1 MNTRTL
7 GDARELMTHRIR
19 VVLRHID
26 PVRRTSVFSSKRED
40 DSLQRIY
47 VINLDRKPKRWKK
60 IRAELA
66 RFRER
71 HGQRLTVLTRRFSAV
86 DARYL
91 QHDPDPAALDI
102 TFTLAEQ
109 LAVHPNPLLKIDE
122 ASRSLEITM
131 TRQEQAIALSHIEI
145 WKLIANGDV
154 PSALILEDDIILGPG
169 FANGL
174 STTWSALAD
183 SKFDLVYLAYRDVG
197 EPQRRAGRYPV
208 RRDKPGIW
216 EASGYILTKDGARTL
231 LEELPV
237 RGPVDLWL
245 NMRFAE
251 MKVYTSP
258 RHLIEQRVDEP
269 STNSYSVL
277 PVLSQVGAITRE
289 KPLLQETRT
298 LPGPV
303 IATGPPESGLSSL
316 AEALS
321 MLGYACLSDVAWRG
335 DETRRL
341 RKGKKNSFTA
351 YVNVGGIDDAAI
363 AEIAHANRGARFIT
377 TDYRSELPGVD
388 RTPHLSLS
396 PDTIDKWDVLSEF
409 LGVDYPSFDY
419 PERHELGQRSISF
432 EHANPPSSFRNQKW
446 DQSPWI
452 RKGDERWPGYQV
464 APAQNSTSRPTSLS
478 WRSSENSDIAALRLR
493 DDTFPSNLALF
504 TPRNVVHKVGQPLN
518 LLFSSDST
526 PVREF
531 SAGAVASKDRYLYGS
546 FAATLQ
552 PSNVSGLIT
561 GLFLHRNGPRQE
573 IDIEFLGKDTTKML
587 INVFYNPG
595 PEGTKLEYG
604 YRGTPTTIDLGFDA
618 SLSPHVYEI
627 EWLPNAIIWK
637 VDGCIVYQR
646 FVWGPTPIPDLP
658 LEFNINLWHSRSV
671 EFAGRLDTSALPART
686 SITTVEVEALDTQ
699 HRCVSKR

>member
-1 MNTRTL
+1 M
-7 GDARELMTHRIR
+7 
-19 VVLRHID
+19 LRHID
-26 PVRRTSVFSSKRED
+26 PVRHTSVFSSKRED

-60 IRAELA
+60 MRAELA

-102 TFTLAEQ
+102 TYTLAEQ
-109 LAVHPNPLLKIDE
+109 LAVHPNPFFKIDE
-122 ASRSLEITM
+122 ASRILEITM
-131 TRQEQAIALSHIEI
+131 SRQEQAVALSHIEI

-154 PSALILEDDIILGPG
+154 PSALILEDDVVFGPG

-183 SKFDLVYLAYRDVG
+183 SKFDLLYLAYRDVG
-197 EPQRRAGRYPV
+197 EPNRRAGRSPV
-208 RRDKPGIW
+208 RRDKPGLW

-231 LEELPV
+231 LDALPV

-245 NMRFAE
+245 NMKFAE
-251 MKVYTSP
+251 MKVYSSP
-258 RHLIEQRVDEP
+258 RRLIEQRVDEP

-277 PVLSQVGAITRE
+277 PVLSQVGAISRE
-289 KPLLQETRT
+289 KPLLPETRT

-303 IATGPPESGLSSL
+303 IVTGPPESGLSSL

-321 MLGYACLSDVAWRG
+321 MFGYTCLSDMTGGG

-341 RKGKKNSFTA
+341 RRGKKNSFTA
-351 YVNVGGIDDAAI
+351 YVNIGEIDDAAL
-363 AEIAHANRGARFIT
+363 AEIAHANHGARFIT
-377 TDYRSELPGVD
+377 TDCRSDLLGVD
-388 RTPHLSLS
+388 ATRHLWFS
-396 PDTIDKWDVLSEF
+396 PDTIDKWGVLSDF
-409 LGVDYPSFDY
+409 LGVDYPTFDY

-432 EHANPPSSFRNQKW
+432 EHATSPSNFRNLKW
-446 DQSPWI
+446 DRSPWI
-452 RKGDERWPGYQV
+452 RKGGERWPGYQA
-464 APAQNSTSRPTSLS
+464 APVENFTSRPISLS
-478 WRSSENSDIAALRLR
+478 WRSSDNLDIAAMRLR

-504 TPRNVVHKVGQPLN
+504 TPLNVVHEVGQPLDLMFTSN
-518 LLFSSDST
+518 PT

-531 SAGAVASKDRYLYGS
+531 SAGAVATKDQYLYGS

-587 INVFYNPG
+587 VNVFYNPG

-604 YRGTPTTIDLGFDA
+604 YRGTPTIIDLGFDA

-627 EWLPNAIIWK
+627 EWLPDAINWK
-637 VDGCIVYQR
+637 VDGYIVYQR
-646 FVWGPTPIPDLP
+646 FVWGPTPIPDQP

-671 EFAGRLDTSALPART
+671 EFAGRLDSSALPART
-686 SITTVEVEALDTQ
+686 SIITVQVEALDT
-699 HRCVSKR
+699 